1 MPDVD
6 ILMSTFFGVLEF
18 FTTGDAS
25 LGLIFIS
32 VEIAELDF
40 QVIHLLELLSSC
52 RAAGYMYA
60 RLVQW
65 FSEVS
70 ASPF

>member
-1 MPDVD
+1 
-6 ILMSTFFGVLEF
+6 MSTFFGVLEF
-18 FTTGDAS
+18 ITTGDAS

-52 RAAGYMYA
+52 RAAGRMYA
-60 RLVQW
+60 RLVQ
-65 FSEVS
+65 
-70 ASPF
+70 